1 MIGWLLLLLTKE
13 RRAYRKYSSLS
24 LGNLVM
30 KVLQLA
36 LQMMSEGFW
45 YGKTVMES
53 LLFMTFNVL
62 FLVKKVLFIVIAQS
76 V

>member
-1 MIGWLLLLLTKE
+1 
-13 RRAYRKYSSLS
+13 
-24 LGNLVM
+24 M

-45 YGKTVMES
+45 YGKTVMER

-62 FLVKKVLFIVIAQS
+62 FLVKKVLGVQAVRLS
-76 V
+76 

>member
-13 RRAYRKYSSLS
+13 RRAYRKYASLS

-30 KVLQLA
+30 KVLQRA
-36 LQMMSEGFW
+36 LQMISEGFW
-45 YGKTVMES
+45 HGKTVMER